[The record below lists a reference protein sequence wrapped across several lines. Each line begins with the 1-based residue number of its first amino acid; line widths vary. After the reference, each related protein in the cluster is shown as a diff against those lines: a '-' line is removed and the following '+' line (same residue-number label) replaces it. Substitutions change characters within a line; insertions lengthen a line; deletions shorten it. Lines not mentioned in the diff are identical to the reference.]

1 MGKDVKL
8 IEGVPDTITGTTTEN
23 ISTELENQDSSYSK
37 KWKDENVRE
46 YKEVLFNRISQL
58 LIEKFTLLEEHIG
71 NINSLQKTIRNQEIK
86 VGIKSEDEPVVIFQ
100 SDIEVNYE
108 DKDITDSIF
117 SHFNFIN
124 PKYISLRVDNQ
135 KLFLT
140 CQNLNDLS
148 INSLVNNIIGLKNL
162 KLKDNISQ
170 FIEIPTKKISIDK
183 DKLNEYI
190 DNTFIEIK
198 PVEQ

>member
-1 MGKDVKL
+1 M
-8 IEGVPDTITGTTTEN
+8 
-23 ISTELENQDSSYSK
+23 
-37 KWKDENVRE
+37 
-46 YKEVLFNRISQL
+46 
-58 LIEKFTLLEEHIG
+58 
-71 NINSLQKTIRNQEIK
+71 
-86 VGIKSEDEPVVIFQ
+86 
-100 SDIEVNYE
+100 
-108 DKDITDSIF
+108 
-117 SHFNFIN
+117 
-124 PKYISLRVDNQ
+124 RVDNQ

>member
-46 YKEVLFNRISQL
+46 YKEALFNRISQL
-58 LIEKFTLLEEHIG
+58 LIEKFILLEEHIG

-100 SDIEVNYE
+100 SDIEVNYL
-108 DKDITDSIF
+108 DKDIIDSIF

-148 INSLVNNIIGLKNL
+148 INSLVELKFLN
-162 KLKDNISQ
+162 
-170 FIEIPTKKISIDK
+170 SIFLTEK
-183 DKLNEYI
+183 N
-190 DNTFIEIK
+190 
-198 PVEQ
+198 